1 MPTYELLFA
10 MSGRSY
16 PFWKWPDYKREHA
29 TLESAQAAARK
40 VYASMNEHGINRA
53 MHTAVIFDDE
63 GRQYTA

>member
-1 MPTYELLFA
+1 MPTFELLFA

-16 PFWKWPDYKREHA
+16 PHWKWPDYKSEHA

-40 VYASMNEHGINRA
+40 VYASMDRAGINRA
-53 MHTAVIFDDE
+53 MHPAQILADD